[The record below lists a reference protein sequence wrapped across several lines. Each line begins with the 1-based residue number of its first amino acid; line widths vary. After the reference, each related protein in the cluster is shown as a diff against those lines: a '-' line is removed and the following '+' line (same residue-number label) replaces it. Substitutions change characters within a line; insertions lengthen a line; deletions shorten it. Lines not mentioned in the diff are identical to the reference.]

1 MIGINELII
10 YLLLQIIPSTIFLIR
25 CIEILK
31 IIKQK
36 NQEITKNQLF
46 ILYIPIIG
54 MIWVFIVISIVIG
67 CLLYIKGIFFAK
79 FILGSS
85 QVIQQ
90 KLI

>member
-54 MIWVFIVISIVIG
+54 MIWVFIVIYRINNFLKRV
-67 CLLYIKGIFFAK
+67 LNTKDYNQIKLNYMEK
-79 FILGSS
+79 
-85 QVIQQ
+85 
-90 KLI
+90 